1 MMNATRV
8 LSALAALALP
18 ALPALPALT
27 ACSDYT
33 STSVFGSPAQ
43 LKVVH
48 AASAVGAVDVR
59 LDGTS
64 VISGLSFGQS
74 STPTA
79 VPSGAHRL
87 TFRSGGTTVAAVDVN
102 LTTSGINAVTLSAD
116 TAQVTP
122 VTPDTG
128 HAATNRA
135 NIRVINIAGTNSSP
149 PTMLSVLIN
158 FPGVSTDSVA
168 RLGLDATV
176 PSHGPLMYFDPG
188 SFRFRFVPEN
198 TTTVLTEVEFTVAAG
213 EKKAVVLER
222 SAAGAYSAKVVTEP

>member
-1 MMNATRV
+1 MPNTSRAF
-8 LSALAALALP
+8 LALATLL
-18 ALPALPALT
+18 LV
-27 ACSDYT
+27 ACGDST
-33 STSVFGSPAQ
+33 STGVFGSTAQ

-48 AASAVGAVDVR
+48 AADAVGAVDVR
-59 LDGTS
+59 IGDVP
-64 VISGLSFGQS
+64 VITGLAFGQS
-74 STPTA
+74 SALTP
-79 VPSGAHRL
+79 VPAGLHRL
-87 TFRSGGTTVAAVDVN
+87 TFRSGSSTVAQLDVT
-102 LTTSGINAVTLSAD
+102 LTSSGINAVTLNED

-135 NIRVINIAGTNSSP
+135 NIRVINVAGENASA

-158 FPGVSTDSVA
+158 FPGVGADSTA
-168 RLGLDATV
+168 TLGLDARV

-188 SFRFRFVPEN
+188 FFRFRFVPQGS
-198 TTTVLTEVEFTVAAG
+198 TTVLTQVEFNVAAG